1 MIVLLSALHFP
12 PIGEIVEWKA
22 IALKGSPLEINKVVL
37 LTWASAIITFVLFWM
52 AGRRAASGNLVP
64 TGVQN
69 VVEMGID
76 FIRNDIILQT
86 IGPQGMGW
94 TPFLASM
101 FFFVLFCNLFE
112 VVPIITFP
120 VTARMA
126 VPAFLA
132 LLVLV
137 IFLVVGLKSQGLTY
151 FKSVM
156 VPPGVPTALKPLVAG
171 IEFISTFF
179 VRPFSLAVR
188 LFANM
193 LAGHLLLVTFAVL
206 TAAMFTKSILAV
218 ILPLP
223 LAMLVLVW
231 GFELLIA
238 VLQAFIFTILT
249 AVYIGDSMSP
259 EH

>member
-1 MIVLLSALHFP
+1 MIDLLSALHFP

-22 IALKGSPLEINKVVL
+22 MALKGSPFEINKVVL
-37 LTWASAIITFVLFWM
+37 LTWASAILVFLMFWV
-52 AGRRAASGNLVP
+52 AGRRAQSGNLVP

-69 VVEMGID
+69 AVEWGIE
-76 FIRNDIILQT
+76 FVRNDIILQT

-94 TPFLASM
+94 TPFLTTM
-101 FFFVLFCNLFE
+101 LFFLFFCNLWE
-112 VVPIITFP
+112 VIPIIQFP

-132 LLVLV
+132 ILVWV
-137 IFLVVGLKSQGLTY
+137 IFNFVGFKYLGRGYLKSVL
-151 FKSVM
+151 F
-156 VPPGVPTALKPLVAG
+156 PPGVPTALKPLVAG

-206 TAAMFTKSILAV
+206 TAALFTKSILAV

-223 LAMLVLVW
+223 FAMLVLVW
-231 GFELLIA
+231 GFELLVA

-249 AVYIGDSMSP
+249 AVYIGGAMHP